1 MTLFPKRHG
10 NVTNGFY
17 PSGMGRVLVIEDGE
31 QLKPL
36 LTPAGEELLI
46 LIVTRKGDNVDRVVG
61 LELGEGDHVVED
73 FRLGELE
80 LRIGA
85 EVRKRSNGEA
95 QPVIELDGLRI
106 DRRAHKV
113 WVEKKEVALT
123 NLEYDLLVTMCEH
136 KGEVLSRAVLL
147 RDIWGVDAG
156 VTARTIDAHVK
167 RLREKLG
174 KIAACVETVR
184 GVGYRYAS

>member
-1 MTLFPKRHG
+1 
-10 NVTNGFY
+10 
-17 PSGMGRVLVIEDGE
+17 MGRVLVIEDGDR
-31 QLKPL
+31 LAHL
-36 LTPAGEELLI
+36 LTPHGEEMLI
-46 LIVTRKGDNVDRVVG
+46 LMVTRKGEQVDRVVG
-61 LELGEGDHVVED
+61 LELGEGDHVVEE

-85 EVRKRSNGEA
+85 ELRRRTNGESL
-95 QPVIELDGLRI
+95 PVIELDGLRI
-106 DRRAHKV
+106 DRRAHRV
-113 WVEKKEVALT
+113 WVEEKEVALT

-136 KGEVLSRAVLL
+136 RGEVLSRAVLL

-174 KIAACVETVR
+174 KIATCVETVR